1 MSLVRFFFIFSIL
14 FLVGCAQP
22 AKKEDKKTQDWS
34 KDHSV
39 SYHKEV
45 NEREQLSIS
54 LYLEQHPA
62 LKKTIQ
68 TTESGLR
75 YAIVQSNPKGVL
87 GRAGQTA
94 SLILNVG
101 LLDGTSCYATESDV
115 YDEIPIDRNDKES
128 GLNEALK
135 LMRTGERARLILPN
149 HLAHGLVGD
158 LANIPPL
165 AILVVDVTLIEVR

>member
-1 MSLVRFFFIFSIL
+1 MNRFQFFIL
-14 FLVGCAQP
+14 LCLVGCAQSEI
-22 AKKEDKKTQDWS
+22 KEKVTPNNWS

-39 SYHKEV
+39 SYHKEI

-54 LYLEQHPA
+54 LYLEQHQA
-62 LKKTIQ
+62 LKKSLL

-75 YAIVQSNPKGVL
+75 YAIVKSNPKGIL
-87 GRAGQTA
+87 GRYGNTA
-94 SLILNVG
+94 SLILKIG
-101 LLDGTSCYATESDV
+101 LLDGTLCYETESDL

-135 LMRTGERARLILPN
+135 LMKTGEQATLILPN

-158 LANIPPL
+158 LKNIPPL
-165 AILVVDVTLIEVR
+165 AILVVDVQLIELR

>member
-1 MSLVRFFFIFSIL
+1 MILIRFFIIL

-22 AKKEDKKTQDWS
+22 VKKEREIPQDWS

-54 LYLEQHPA
+54 LYLEQHQA
-62 LKKTIQ
+62 LKKNIR

-75 YAIVQSNPKGVL
+75 YAIVQPNPKGVL
-87 GRAGQTA
+87 GRPGKTA

-101 LLDGTSCYATESDV
+101 LLDGTQCYATDSDM

-165 AILVVDVTLIEVR
+165 AILVLDVTLIDVQ